1 MKTSFPTFPTSIRR
15 ARRTALA
22 GVLAASLA
30 ALAGHAMADDFLD
43 LAKQKVAAA
52 TAPKN
57 KWDGP
62 TTGPKAPAGKTIVF
76 VASDMRNGGVLG
88 VSKGV
93 EEAARTLGWT
103 VRVLDGQGTVQG
115 RTSAF
120 NQAMALK
127 PAGILLGGFDAR
139 EQATS
144 VKKANEAKVPVVG
157 WHAAKEAGAVDGMFF
172 NVTTSAQ
179 DVAEIA
185 ALYAV
190 AKSDGKAGVVV
201 FTDSAYAV
209 AIAKS
214 NAMANVIRKCGG
226 CSLLGVEDTPLA
238 DTSTRMPQLTTS
250 LLQRHGAKWSY
261 SLGINDLYF
270 DFMGPTLQ
278 SAGGSA
284 KGLQNLSGGDGSES
298 AYQRIRN
305 QRFQAG
311 TVPEPLNL
319 HGWQMVDEI
328 NRALASQ
335 APSGYSTPVHLVTAE
350 NIGNDGG
357 PKNSFDPDNGYRNA
371 YRAIWGR

>member
-1 MKTSFPTFPTSIRR
+1 MKTSLHAAMRS

-22 GVLAASLA
+22 GALAATLA
-30 ALAGHAMADDFLD
+30 GLCGHAMADDFLA

-62 TTGPKAPAGKTIVF
+62 TTGPRAAADKTLVF

-88 VSKGV
+88 VSKGA
-93 EEAARTLGWT
+93 EEAAQAIGWK

-127 PAGILLGGFDAR
+127 PAGILLGGFDAK
-139 EQATS
+139 EQATN
-144 VKKANEAKVPVVG
+144 VKKAGESKIPVVG

-172 NVTTSAQ
+172 NVTTNAQ

-190 AKSDGKAGVVV
+190 AKSEGKAGVVV

-214 NAMANVIRKCGG
+214 NAMADVIKKCAG
-226 CSLLGVEDTPLA
+226 CTLLGVEDTPLA

-250 LLQRHGAKWSY
+250 LIQRHGAKWSY

-284 KGLQNLSGGDGSES
+284 KALQNLSGGDGSES

-319 HGWQMVDEI
+319 HGWQMVDEV
-328 NRALASQ
+328 NRALGGQ
-335 APSGYSTPVHLVTAE
+335 PPSGYSTPVHLVTAD
-350 NIGNDGG
+350 NIKSDGG
-357 PKNSFDPDNGYRNA
+357 PKNSFDPDNGYRDA
-371 YRAIWGR
+371 YRKIWGK

>member
-1 MKTSFPTFPTSIRR
+1 MTTTFLHASLHR
-15 ARRTALA
+15 ARRTVFAA
-22 GVLAASLA
+22 ALAASLA
-30 ALAGHAMADDFLD
+30 ALSSHAMADDFLE
-43 LAKQKVAAA
+43 LAKTKVAAA
-52 TAPKN
+52 TAPKT

-62 TTGPKAPAGKTIVF
+62 TTGPKAAADKTIVF

-93 EEAARTLGWT
+93 EEATKVIGWK

-115 RTSAF
+115 RTAAF

-127 PAGILLGGFDAR
+127 PAGILLGGFDAK

-144 VKKANEAKVPVVG
+144 VKKAAEAKIPVVG
-157 WHAAKEAGAVDGMFF
+157 WHAAKESGAVDGLFF
-172 NVTTSAQ
+172 NVTTNAQ

-214 NAMANVIRKCGG
+214 NAMAEVIKKCGG
-226 CSLLGVEDTPLA
+226 CTLLGVEDTPLA

-250 LLQRHGAKWSY
+250 LIQRHGAKWTY

-278 SAGGSA
+278 SAGGMA
-284 KGLQNLSGGDGSES
+284 KNLQNLSGGDGSES
-298 AYQRIRN
+298 AYQRIRSK
-305 QRFQAG
+305 RFQAG
-311 TVPEPLNL
+311 TVPEPLSL

-328 NRALASQ
+328 NRALGSQ
-335 APSGYSTPVHLVTAE
+335 PPSGYSTPVHLVTAE
-350 NIGNDGG
+350 NIANDGG
-357 PKNSFDPDNGYRNA
+357 PNNSFDPGNGYRDA
-371 YRAIWGR
+371 YKRIWGK

>member
-1 MKTSFPTFPTSIRR
+1 MTTTALHASLHR
-15 ARRTALA
+15 ARRTVFA
-22 GVLAASLA
+22 A
-30 ALAGHAMADDFLD
+30 ALAAGLAVLSGHATADDFLA
-43 LAKQKVAAA
+43 LAKSKVAAA
-52 TAPKN
+52 TAAKT

-62 TTGPKAPAGKTIVF
+62 TTGPRAVADKTIVF

-93 EEAARTLGWT
+93 EEATKVIGWK

-115 RTSAF
+115 RTAAF

-127 PAGILLGGFDAR
+127 PAGILLGGFDAK

-144 VKKANEAKVPVVG
+144 VKKATEAKIPVVG
-157 WHAAKEAGAVDGMFF
+157 WHAAKESGAVDGLFF
-172 NVTTSAQ
+172 NVTTNAQ

-214 NAMANVIRKCGG
+214 NAMAEVIKKCAG
-226 CSLLGVEDTPLA
+226 CTLLGVEDTPLA

-250 LLQRHGAKWSY
+250 LIQRHGAKWTY

-278 SAGGSA
+278 SAGAVA
-284 KGLQNLSGGDGSES
+284 KDLQNLSGGDGSES
-298 AYQRIRN
+298 AYQRIRSK
-305 QRFQAG
+305 RFQAG
-311 TVPEPLNL
+311 TVPEPLSL

-328 NRALASQ
+328 NRALGGQ
-335 APSGYSTPVHLVTAE
+335 PPSGYSTPVHLVTAD
-350 NIGNDGG
+350 NITSDGG
-357 PKNSFDPDNGYRNA
+357 PANSFDPGNGYRDA
-371 YRAIWGR
+371 YKRIWGK

>member
-1 MKTSFPTFPTSIRR
+1 MTTSFHVSMRR
-15 ARRTALA
+15 ARRAVLASALA
-22 GVLAASLA
+22 IGLASFG
-30 ALAGHAMADDFLD
+30 GHAMADDFLD

-62 TTGPKAPAGKTIVF
+62 TTGPRAAADKTIVF

-88 VSKGV
+88 VSRGV
-93 EEAARTLGWT
+93 EEAARAIGWK

-115 RTSAF
+115 RTAAF

-127 PAGILLGGFDAR
+127 PAGILLGGFDAK
-139 EQATS
+139 EQATN
-144 VKKANEAKVPVVG
+144 VKKATEAKVPVVG
-157 WHAAKEAGAVDGMFF
+157 WHAAKEAGALDGMFF

-214 NAMANVIRKCGG
+214 NAMADVIRKCGG
-226 CSLLGVEDTPLA
+226 CTLLGVEDTPLA
-238 DTSTRMPQLTTS
+238 DTSARMPQLATS
-250 LLQRHGAKWSY
+250 LIQRHGIKWTY

-284 KGLQNLSGGDGSES
+284 KALQNLSGGDGSES
-298 AYQRIRN
+298 AYQRIRS

-319 HGWQMVDEI
+319 HGWQMVDEV
-328 NRALASQ
+328 NRALAGQ
-335 APSGYSTPVHLVTAE
+335 PPSGYSTPVHLVTAD
-350 NIGNDGG
+350 NIKNDGG
-357 PKNSFDPDNGYRNA
+357 PKNGFDPDNGYRDA
-371 YRAIWGR
+371 YRKIWGK

>member
-1 MKTSFPTFPTSIRR
+1 MTTSFHVSMRGARR
-15 ARRTALA
+15 AVLASALA
-22 GVLAASLA
+22 IGLASLG
-30 ALAGHAMADDFLD
+30 GHAMADDFLD

-62 TTGPKAPAGKTIVF
+62 TTGPRAAADKTIVF

-88 VSKGV
+88 VSRGV
-93 EEAARTLGWT
+93 EEAVRAIGWK

-115 RTSAF
+115 RTAAF

-127 PAGILLGGFDAR
+127 PAGILLGGFDAK
-139 EQATS
+139 EQATN
-144 VKKANEAKVPVVG
+144 VKKATEAKVPVVG
-157 WHAAKEAGAVDGMFF
+157 WHAAKEAAALDGMFF

-214 NAMANVIRKCGG
+214 NAMADVIRKCGG
-226 CSLLGVEDTPLA
+226 CTLLGVEDTPLA
-238 DTSTRMPQLTTS
+238 DTSTRMPQLATS
-250 LLQRHGAKWSY
+250 LIQRHGTKWTY

-284 KGLQNLSGGDGSES
+284 KALQNLSGGDGSES
-298 AYQRIRN
+298 AYQRIRS

-319 HGWQMVDEI
+319 HGWQMVDEV
-328 NRALASQ
+328 NRALAGQ
-335 APSGYSTPVHLVTAE
+335 PPSGYSTPVHLVTAD
-350 NIGNDGG
+350 NIKNDGG
-357 PKNSFDPDNGYRNA
+357 PKNGFDPDNGYRDA
-371 YRAIWGR
+371 YRKIWGK

>member
-1 MKTSFPTFPTSIRR
+1 MKTTLHAAMRS

-22 GVLAASLA
+22 GALAATLA
-30 ALAGHAMADDFLD
+30 GLAGHAMADDFLA
-43 LAKQKVAAA
+43 LAKQKVSAA

-62 TTGPKAPAGKTIVF
+62 ITGPKAAADKTLVF
-76 VASDMRNGGVLG
+76 VASYMRNGGVLG

-93 EEAARTLGWT
+93 EEAAQAIGWK

-115 RTSAF
+115 RTAAF

-127 PAGILLGGFDAR
+127 PAGILLGGFDAK
-139 EQATS
+139 EQATN
-144 VKKANEAKVPVVG
+144 VKKAGESKIPVVG

-190 AKSDGKAGVVV
+190 AKSEGKAGVVV

-214 NAMANVIRKCGG
+214 NAMADVIKKCAG
-226 CSLLGVEDTPLA
+226 CTLLGVEDTPLA

-250 LLQRHGAKWSY
+250 LIQRHGAKWSY

-284 KGLQNLSGGDGSES
+284 KALQNLSGGDGSES

-319 HGWQMVDEI
+319 HGWQMVDEV
-328 NRALASQ
+328 NRALGGQ
-335 APSGYSTPVHLVTAE
+335 PPSGYSTPVHLVTAD
-350 NIGNDGG
+350 NIKSDGG
-357 PKNSFDPDNGYRNA
+357 PKNSFDPDNGYRDA
-371 YRAIWGR
+371 YRKIWGK

>member
-1 MKTSFPTFPTSIRR
+1 MKASFHASMRR
-15 ARRTALA
+15 ARRTMLA
-22 GVLAASLA
+22 GALAASLA
-30 ALAGHAMADDFLD
+30 TLAGPAAADDFL
-43 LAKQKVAAA
+43 AVARQKVAAA

-62 TTGPKAPAGKTIVF
+62 VTGPRAAADKTIVF

-93 EEAARTLGWT
+93 EEAAQAIGWK

-115 RTSAF
+115 RTAAF
-120 NQAMALK
+120 NQAMALR
-127 PAGILLGGFDAR
+127 PAGILLGGFDAK
-139 EQATS
+139 EQAAS
-144 VKKANEAKVPVVG
+144 VKKAAEAKLPVVG
-157 WHAAKEAGAVDGMFF
+157 WHAAKEAGAIDGMFF

-214 NAMANVIRKCGG
+214 NAMADVIRKCGG
-226 CSLLGVEDTPLA
+226 CTLLGVEDTPLA
-238 DTSTRMPQLTTS
+238 DTSNRMPQLTTS
-250 LLQRHGAKWSY
+250 LIQRHGAKWTH

-284 KGLQNLSGGDGSES
+284 RGLQNLSGGDGSES
-298 AYQRIRN
+298 AYQRIRQ

-319 HGWQMVDEI
+319 HGWQMIDEV
-328 NRALASQ
+328 NRALHGQ
-335 APSGYSTPVHLVTAE
+335 PPSGYSTPVHLVTAD
-350 NIGNDGG
+350 NIRNDGG
-357 PKNSFDPDNGYRNA
+357 PKNSFDPDNGYRDA
-371 YRAIWGR
+371 YRKIWGR